1 MHHVQQIEANTGKE
15 AVKRH
20 LRNATIIGT
29 TISLCLALGVSTAAQ
44 AAPSRDLATVLANA
58 APQGASV
65 VPLAKDA
72 ATTAGDVSVNLPDA
86 GASSLGV
93 TANGGDVS
101 TNIVLP
107 DQFDTAAGITLP
119 DGTVTYPDQE
129 RPGDHIAVQ
138 LLDDGSTRVQTVL
151 ADKNSPKEYAY
162 SMDGFVPVQGVD
174 AEGQDAFGFL
184 GEGEGET
191 SNYVPV
197 APAWAKDARGVA
209 VPTHYEVRGATLVQ
223 VIEPAASATF
233 PVVADPAW
241 VWMSGGYG
249 AKLNRTET
257 KQAAVFSGAS
267 SICASMAAKLPTPV
281 TVFCGAYAGYMVTQ
295 AGLANLDKP
304 KTCLFLVVVPA
315 PLILRYNDGHCK

>member
-1 MHHVQQIEANTGKE
+1 MQHTNEIVSNYGKE
-15 AVKRH
+15 AAKRH

-29 TISLCLALGVSTAAQ
+29 TISLCLALGVSTSAQ

-58 APQGASV
+58 APQGAAV

-72 ATTAGDVSVNLPDA
+72 ATTAGDVSVNLPDS
-86 GASSLGV
+86 GTSSLAV
-93 TANGGDVS
+93 TANGGDVR

-107 DQFDTAAGITLP
+107 GQFDTAAGTTLP
-119 DGTVTYPDQE
+119 DGTVTYPDQD

-174 AEGQDAFGFL
+174 AEGQDAFGFI
-184 GEGEGET
+184 GEGKGDT

-197 APAWAKDARGVA
+197 APAWAKDARGNA
-209 VPTHYEVRGATLVQ
+209 VPTRYEVRGDALVQ
-223 VIEPAASATF
+223 VIEPAVDASF

-249 AKLNRTET
+249 AKLNRIET
-257 KQAAVFSGAS
+257 KRAKVMSGAS
-267 SICASMAAKLPTPV
+267 SICAAMASKIPV
-281 TVFCGAYAGYMVTQ
+281 NVTIACGAYAGYMLTQ
-295 AGLANLDKP
+295 AGLADLDKP
-304 KTCLFLVVVPA
+304 KSCLFLVVVPA
-315 PLILRYNDGHCK
+315 PLILRYHDGHCR